1 MQSKWL
7 LLLPQVA
14 LFSVISLQLAPR
26 VADCSNNTTIRCI
39 DEEREAL
46 LSFKQSL
53 VDEHGFLSSWGSEDN
68 KSDCCEWIGVYCR
81 NKTHHVYALDLQDGS
96 LKLKGTILSPSLRK
110 LQHLT
115 YLDLSDN
122 DFSGIPIADF
132 IGSLSSKLRHLDL
145 GWAGFAGSV
154 PPQLGNLSNLQY
166 LNLGYNDLLSVGNLL
181 HWLYHLSSLRYL
193 HLGHN
198 NLSNSNDWP
207 LVVYKLSSLT
217 TLILEGCDLP
227 PFFPSA
233 DDPLHLNSSK
243 SLEFL
248 DLSENNLTS
257 SVYPWLF
264 NVSSNLVELG
274 LSSNLLQGSIP
285 DAFEHMVSL
294 QTLFLYSNELEGGIP
309 KFFGNM
315 CCLNELVLC
324 SNQLTGQ
331 LFEFIQNLSCGCAK
345 NSLESL
351 DLSANAVTGP
361 IPELGGLS
369 SLKSLYLGGNRLN
382 GTINQSLGRMY
393 KLEKLS
399 LGGNSLTGVISED
412 FFSNTSNLK
421 VLKLGHN
428 SFTLKFRH
436 DWIPPF
442 QLNIIKLNSCKMG
455 RHFPKWFQTQ
465 NQIDWLDISNTGISD
480 TIPDWF
486 WDLSRKKLSFL
497 NLSNNQIKGKLPD
510 LSLRFD
516 TYGPCID
523 ISSNHFEGP
532 IPPLPSNA
540 SVLNLSKN
548 KFSGSISFLCSISGH
563 KLMYLDL
570 SNNLL
575 SGRLPDCWL
584 LFDRL
589 GILDLANNNFSG
601 KIPDSMGSLP
611 NIQILSLHN
620 NRLTGELP
628 STLQNCLLLKLM
640 DLGRNALSG
649 EIPTWIGESL
659 PKLIVLSLMS
669 NKFHGIIPF
678 QLCHL
683 PFIQILDL
691 SSNNIPGIIP
701 KCFNNFTAMAQEK
714 SSVLSVTSNYS
725 FISDGGFPLVWYDNS
740 YFGQAE
746 LTWKGSQYKYQNTL
760 GLVKM
765 LDLSSNKLGGEVP
778 EEIMDL
784 VGLIA
789 MNLSRNN
796 LTGQITPKISQLK
809 SLDFLDLS
817 RNRFFGG
824 IPSSLSQLSGLSVMD
839 LSYNN
844 LSGKIPS
851 GTQLQ
856 SFNASTYAGNE
867 LCGLPLPNKCPDED
881 LAPRPGKDDAN
892 TPEEEDQFITLGF
905 YVSLILGF
913 FVGFWGFCG
922 TLLVKSSWRHRYYNF
937 LTGIENWFYV
947 TAVVNIAKLQRRLRS

>member
-46 LSFKQSL
+46 LTFKQSL

-81 NKTHHVYALDLQDGS
+81 NKTRHVYRLDLHQDGDP
-96 LKLKGTILSPSLRK
+96 KLKGKILSPSLLK

-115 YLDLSDN
+115 YLDLSGSN
-122 DFSGIPIADF
+122 FSGIPMADF

-145 GWAGFAGSV
+145 AWAGFAGSV

-166 LNLGYNDLLSVGNLL
+166 LD
-181 HWLYHLSSLRYL
+181 
-193 HLGHN
+193 
-198 NLSNSNDWP
+198 
-207 LVVYKLSSLT
+207 
-217 TLILEGCDLP
+217 
-227 PFFPSA
+227 
-233 DDPLHLNSSK
+233 
-243 SLEFL
+243 
-248 DLSENNLTS
+248 
-257 SVYPWLF
+257 
-264 NVSSNLVELG
+264 
-274 LSSNLLQGSIP
+274 
-285 DAFEHMVSL
+285 
-294 QTLFLYSNELEGGIP
+294 LYSNELEGGIP
-309 KFFGNM
+309 KFFRNM
-315 CCLNELVLC
+315 CRLNELYL
-324 SNQLTGQ
+324 SYNKLSGQ

-351 DLSANAVTGP
+351 HLDNNAVTGP

-393 KLEKLS
+393 KLEVLS
-399 LGGNSLTGVISED
+399 LYGNSLTGPIPELGGLSSLKSLYLGGNRLNGTINQSLGRMYKLEELSLSGNSLTGVISED

-421 VLKLGHN
+421 ALHLDDN
-428 SFTLKFRH
+428 SFNLKFRH
-436 DWIPPF
+436 DWVPPF
-442 QLNIIKLNSCKMG
+442 QLNLVTLSSCKMG
-455 RHFPKWFQTQ
+455 RHFPKWLQTQ
-465 NQIDWLDISNTGISD
+465 TQIVSLDISNTGISD

-486 WDLSRKKLSFL
+486 WDSSRKKLSFL

-516 TYGPCID
+516 TYGTYID

-540 SVLNLSKN
+540 SSLNLSKN

-563 KLMYLDL
+563 KLMDLDL

-611 NIQILSLHN
+611 NIQILSLYN
-620 NRLTGELP
+620 NSLTGELP

-659 PKLIVLSLMS
+659 PKLVVLRLTS
-669 NKFHGIIPF
+669 NKFQGIIPF

-683 PFIQILDL
+683 QFIQILDL

-714 SSVLSVTSNYS
+714 SSVLSVTSKYS
-725 FISDGGFPLVWYDNS
+725 FTVEGSLPLTSYVTF
-740 YFGQAE
+740 YFGQAV

-796 LTGQITPKISQLK
+796 LTGQITPKIGQLK

-881 LAPRPGKDDAN
+881 LAPPPGKDDAN
-892 TPEEEDQFITLGF
+892 TSEDEDQFITLGF

-922 TLLVKSSWRHRYYNF
+922 ALLVKSSWRHRYYNF
-937 LTGIENWFYV
+937 LTGIKNWFYV
-947 TAVVNIAKLQRRLRS
+947 TAVVNIAKLQRRQLCIPSLTDGTLFLTVQVAQLRMV

>member
-399 LGGNSLTGVISED
+399 LGGNSLTG
-412 FFSNTSNLK
+412 
-421 VLKLGHN
+421 
-428 SFTLKFRH
+428 
-436 DWIPPF
+436 
-442 QLNIIKLNSCKMG
+442 
-455 RHFPKWFQTQ
+455 
-465 NQIDWLDISNTGISD
+465 
-480 TIPDWF
+480 
-486 WDLSRKKLSFL
+486 
-497 NLSNNQIKGKLPD
+497 
-510 LSLRFD
+510 
-516 TYGPCID
+516 
-523 ISSNHFEGP
+523 
-532 IPPLPSNA
+532 
-540 SVLNLSKN
+540 
-548 KFSGSISFLCSISGH
+548 
-563 KLMYLDL
+563 
-570 SNNLL
+570 
-575 SGRLPDCWL
+575 
-584 LFDRL
+584 
-589 GILDLANNNFSG
+589 
-601 KIPDSMGSLP
+601 
-611 NIQILSLHN
+611 
-620 NRLTGELP
+620 
-628 STLQNCLLLKLM
+628 
-640 DLGRNALSG
+640 
-649 EIPTWIGESL
+649 
-659 PKLIVLSLMS
+659 
-669 NKFHGIIPF
+669 
-678 QLCHL
+678 
-683 PFIQILDL
+683 
-691 SSNNIPGIIP
+691 
-701 KCFNNFTAMAQEK
+701 
-714 SSVLSVTSNYS
+714 
-725 FISDGGFPLVWYDNS
+725 
-740 YFGQAE
+740 
-746 LTWKGSQYKYQNTL
+746 
-760 GLVKM
+760 
-765 LDLSSNKLGGEVP
+765 
-778 EEIMDL
+778 
-784 VGLIA
+784 
-789 MNLSRNN
+789 
-796 LTGQITPKISQLK
+796 
-809 SLDFLDLS
+809 
-817 RNRFFGG
+817 